1 MPPLISDTENH
12 LKADSAA
19 AQSATR
25 KSRRRELLRNLSRTW
40 VMQRLKQINL
50 SAVPSWLGAQ
60 VSTAS
65 RFEHSVG
72 VGKLSLLV
80 SDGTEHDQLLLT
92 AAAALHDVGAGPFPH
107 ISDELMEEMLGFKHE
122 GAVRFAFES
131 SPVRDSLVLDEYGV
145 DVMEVSSILD
155 GRHRLSPLLRG
166 FPDLDNADNIRRFM
180 MTIPG
185 RPLGL
190 ASYRPSEIA
199 ACMSLELEEQEIP
212 GDLLMRWRGDYE
224 KVYSYVWNDR
234 LNMVCWTMLGRA
246 LRILREDFTPGFF
259 RMTNR
264 EAFQLIR
271 LRLPELAK
279 GLRRK
284 EFRILVDREYN
295 ELGGEARRL
304 SEPSNLGEIEEMLCK
319 ETGLEN
325 WSLGLTVDRPS
336 ITEESD
342 HWRVYLVSFR
352 GNDESVALLEDIL
365 SGSELLD

>member
-1 MPPLISDTENH
+1 
-12 LKADSAA
+12 
-19 AQSATR
+19 
-25 KSRRRELLRNLSRTW
+25 
-40 VMQRLKQINL
+40 
-50 SAVPSWLGAQ
+50 
-60 VSTAS
+60 
-65 RFEHSVG
+65 
-72 VGKLSLLV
+72 
-80 SDGTEHDQLLLT
+80 
-92 AAAALHDVGAGPFPH
+92 
-107 ISDELMEEMLGFKHE
+107 
-122 GAVRFAFES
+122 
-131 SPVRDSLVLDEYGV
+131 
-145 DVMEVSSILD
+145 
-155 GRHRLSPLLRG
+155 
-166 FPDLDNADNIRRFM
+166 
-180 MTIPG
+180 
-185 RPLGL
+185 LGL

>member
-1 MPPLISDTENH
+1 M
-12 LKADSAA
+12 KG
-19 AQSATR
+19 
-25 KSRRRELLRNLSRTW
+25 KSRRRGFLDKLSRTW
-40 VMQRLKQINL
+40 VIQRLKHINL
-50 SAVPSWLGAQ
+50 SAVPDWLGPQ

-65 RFEHSVG
+65 RYEHSIG

-80 SDGTEHDQLLLT
+80 SGGTERDQLLLT
-92 AAAALHDVGAGPFPH
+92 AASALHDVGAGPFPH
-107 ISDELMEEMLGFKHE
+107 ISDELMEEMLGFTHE
-122 GAVRFAFES
+122 GAVGFAFEN
-131 SPVRDSLVLDEYGV
+131 SPVKDSLVLDEYGV
-145 DVMEVSSILD
+145 DLMEVSSVLE

-166 FPDLDNADNIRRFM
+166 FPDLDNADNIHRFV

-185 RPLGL
+185 RPLGV

-199 ACMSLELEEQEIP
+199 SCMSLGLEEQELP
-212 GDLLMRWRGDYE
+212 EDLRGRWRGDYE
-224 KVYSYVWNDR
+224 KVYSYVWNDG

-246 LRILREDFTPGFF
+246 LRILREDLTPRFF
-259 RMTNR
+259 RLTNR
-264 EAFQLIR
+264 EAFQLIQ

-279 GLRRK
+279 GLERRGF
-284 EFRILVDREYN
+284 EILVDREYS

-304 SEPSNLGEIEEMLCK
+304 SEPSNLGEIEDMLCK

-336 ITEESD
+336 ITEESG

>member
-1 MPPLISDTENH
+1 
-12 LKADSAA
+12 
-19 AQSATR
+19 
-25 KSRRRELLRNLSRTW
+25 
-40 VMQRLKQINL
+40 MQRLKHINL

-65 RFEHSVG
+65 RYVHSIG

-92 AAAALHDVGAGPFPH
+92 AAASLHDVGAGPFPH
-107 ISDELMEEMLGFKHE
+107 ISDEPMKEMLGFTHE

-131 SPVRDSLVLDEYGV
+131 SPVRDSLVLDEYGI

-185 RPLGL
+185 RPLGV

-199 ACMSLELEEQEIP
+199 ACMSLGLGEQAFPE
-212 GDLLMRWRGDYE
+212 DLRMRWLRDYE
-224 KVYSYVWNDR
+224 KVYSYVWNDG

-246 LRILREDFTPGFF
+246 LRILKGDLTPGFF

-271 LRLPELAK
+271 LRLPGLAK
-279 GLRRK
+279 GLGKK
-284 EFRILVDREYN
+284 EFGILLDREYN
-295 ELGGEARRL
+295 ELSGEARRL
-304 SEPSNLGEIEEMLCK
+304 SEPSNLGRIEDMLCR
-319 ETGLEN
+319 ETGLEK
-325 WSLGLTVDRPS
+325 WSLGLTVDKPS

-342 HWRVYLVSFR
+342 HWRVYLVSHK
-352 GNDESVALLEDIL
+352 GNDEPVALLEDML
-365 SGSELLD
+365 SGSESLD

>member
-1 MPPLISDTENH
+1 
-12 LKADSAA
+12 
-19 AQSATR
+19 
-25 KSRRRELLRNLSRTW
+25 
-40 VMQRLKQINL
+40 MQRLKQINL

-65 RFEHSVG
+65 RYEHSIG

-80 SDGTEHDQLLLT
+80 SDGTEYDQLLLT
-92 AAAALHDVGAGPFPH
+92 AAAALHDVGNGPFPH
-107 ISDELMEEMLGFKHE
+107 ISDQLMKEMLGFAHE
-122 GAVRFAFES
+122 GAVRFAFEN
-131 SPVRDSLVLDEYGV
+131 SPIKDSLVLDEYGI
-145 DVMEVSSILD
+145 DLMEVSSILE

-166 FPDLDNADNIRRFM
+166 FPDLDNADNIHRFM

-185 RPLGL
+185 RPLGE

-199 ACMSLELEEQEIP
+199 ACMSLELEEQTLPE
-212 GDLLMRWRGDYE
+212 DLLKRWRGDYE

-246 LRILREDFTPGFF
+246 LRILREDLTPRFL

-264 EAFQLIR
+264 EAFRIIR

-279 GLRRK
+279 GLRKK
-284 EFRILVDREYN
+284 EFRILFDREYD

-304 SEPSNLGEIEEMLCK
+304 SEPSYLGRIEDMLCK
-319 ETGLEN
+319 EAGLEK
-325 WSLGLTVDRPS
+325 WSVGLTVDRPS

-342 HWRVYLVSFR
+342 HWRVYLVSHK

-365 SGSELLD
+365 SGSEPLV